1 MTGTFV
7 LAATHYDYIID
18 GITPVKFNDNK
29 LNRIISNFRK

>member
-29 LNRIISNFRK
+29 FKAYYI